1 MNQTLDHPL
10 CEILKI
16 PVWHSTS
23 TMASKEHMIHR
34 LDLRR
39 IVVEGDLQH
48 IGRVA
53 TLCLKDEDPDKRI
66 MQVHVD
72 GNTLVSPKIPDVKA
86 LS

>member
-1 MNQTLDHPL
+1 
-10 CEILKI
+10 
-16 PVWHSTS
+16 
-23 TMASKEHMIHR
+23 MASKEHMIHR

-53 TLCLKDEDPDKRI
+53 TLSLKDEDPDKHI

-72 GNTLVSPKIPDVKA
+72 GNTLVSRKICGVEAP
-86 LS
+86 S